1 MLRFV
6 GGIGHDEIKRLYMYR
21 QFASSTTFQR
31 FANGRKD
38 SYRNAA
44 SEIYSEFI
52 DVEGYEVDVSLY
64 FVKRELMLVLSCYA
78 CMH

>member
-1 MLRFV
+1 MTKLKDCTCTDSF
-6 GGIGHDEIKRLYMYR
+6 
-21 QFASSTTFQR
+21 TTFQR

-52 DVEGYEVDVSLY
+52 DVEGYEVGVSLY